1 MTRFVISIVVLFV
14 VSMLLGFAIHP
25 ILLGADY
32 ASLPGLMRDPVDA
45 QQHFGYMI
53 AAHVLIAI
61 GFTWI
66 YVRGKENKPWLGQGI
81 RYGLAIAV
89 VSTMPMYLIYHAVSP
104 FPLDLVVKQ
113 IVYDTAGVVAMG
125 MVVAAINR

>member
-1 MTRFVISIVVLFV
+1 MTRFIISVVVLFV
-14 VSMLLGFAIHP
+14 IAMLLGFAIHAT
-25 ILLGADY
+25 LLGADY
-32 ASLPGLMRDPVDA
+32 AALPSLMRPA
-45 QQHFGYMI
+45 AEAEQYMGYMI

-66 YVRGKENKPWLGQGI
+66 YVRGKEDRPWLGQGI
-81 RYGLAIAV
+81 RFGLAIAV

-113 IVYDTAGVVAMG
+113 IIYDTIGVVVMG
-125 MVVAAINR
+125 IVVAAINR